1 MSQYY
6 TIHTQLYYNLNK
18 EYQSIFTIDRKPPDS
33 DSLNSLIRTIQSSKI
48 SAFHNDPISCIH
60 VFINPNDNTFIEK
73 GQEALLFTYI
83 SQKGYL
89 IDSNLTKMLVDVKQ
103 NRNLI
108 CFISKN

>member
-18 EYQSIFTIDRKPPDS
+18 EFKSIFTIDRMPPVTE
-33 DSLNSLIRTIQSSKI
+33 SLNQMIYTIQSQKI
-48 SAFHNDPISCIH
+48 SAFHNDSMPCLH
-60 VFINPNDNTFIEK
+60 ALINPVDKSFLEK

-89 IDSNLTKMLVDVKQ
+89 IDTNLTKMLVDVKQ
-103 NRNLI
+103 NRDLI

>member
-18 EYQSIFTIDRKPPDS
+18 EFKSIFIIDRKPPAT
-33 DSLNSLIRTIQSSKI
+33 DSLNQMIRTIQSQKI
-48 SAFHNDPISCIH
+48 SAFHNDPASCLH
-60 VFINPNDNTFIEK
+60 ALINPVDNAFFEK

-89 IDSNLTKMLVDVKQ
+89 IDTNLTKMLVDIKQ
-103 NRNLI
+103 NRDLI